1 MDGPIRRIRIS
12 ASGKDQLI
20 RLKRFTGI
28 DQWNILCR
36 WALCRSLAEPYPPSP
51 APIKEWSNIDMDW
64 HVFGGHYGDTL
75 LAMLRQRCVEDS
87 LGEDDQVVA
96 EQFRL
101 HLHRGIATLAAA
113 GEEVRAIEDLVRLSA
128 DNSGKVFGV
137 GV

>member
-12 ASGKDQLI
+12 AAAKDQLI

-36 WALCRSLAEPYPPSP
+36 WAFCRSLAEQYPPSP

-64 HVFGGHYGDTL
+64 QVFGGSYGEVL
-75 LAMLRQRCVEDS
+75 LAMLRRRCAEDG
-87 LGEDDQVVA
+87 LGADDAVVA

-113 GEEVRAIEDLVRLSA
+113 GEDVRHIEDLVAL
-128 DNSGKVFGV
+128 V
-137 GV
+137 GRVDRP